1 MTKKKLSIVS
11 LGCFRNTYDSETVLN
26 RFLKNGYSTD
36 GSADIFLTGKDD
48 FKSCDTLLINTC
60 GFIDKAKEESVELI
74 KQAVRLKNEGKIK
87 HLFVFGCLVER
98 YQDKLKDSFP
108 EVDRWWGTENFPQK
122 TNRHK
127 KLTPKHIDFLKICE
141 GCFNKCTYCT
151 IPSIKGDLRSRS
163 KEEIVNEVKLLDK
176 RGIKELNIIGQDTTS
191 WAKDFKTRDDLSSL
205 LSAILKSA
213 KNIKWIRLLYAHPR
227 HLDNKLI
234 DLIAREERI
243 CKYIDLPIQ
252 HINDRILK
260 LMNRGVTKKEISGL
274 IKKIRANIK
283 DCVIRTSVMT
293 GFPTETT
300 GEFKELLKFL
310 KETRFDRLGAFTYS
324 REENTPAFS
333 LEPQVHSKVK
343 LSRFNEIMS
352 LQQSISCDLNK
363 RFIGR
368 ELDVLIEE
376 KDNEVF
382 IGRTQFDAYEVDG
395 VVFIKKKGLRLGDF
409 YRTKIVDN
417 YDYDLIGV

>member
-1 MTKKKLSIVS
+1 
-11 LGCFRNTYDSETVLN
+11 
-26 RFLKNGYSTD
+26 
-36 GSADIFLTGKDD
+36 
-48 FKSCDTLLINTC
+48 
-60 GFIDKAKEESVELI
+60 
-74 KQAVRLKNEGKIK
+74 
-87 HLFVFGCLVER
+87 
-98 YQDKLKDSFP
+98 
-108 EVDRWWGTENFPQK
+108 
-122 TNRHK
+122 
-127 KLTPKHIDFLKICE
+127 
-141 GCFNKCTYCT
+141 
-151 IPSIKGDLRSRS
+151 
-163 KEEIVNEVKLLDK
+163 
-176 RGIKELNIIGQDTTS
+176 
-191 WAKDFKTRDDLSSL
+191 
-205 LSAILKSA
+205 
-213 KNIKWIRLLYAHPR
+213 
-227 HLDNKLI
+227 
-234 DLIAREERI
+234 
-243 CKYIDLPIQ
+243 
-252 HINDRILK
+252 
-260 LMNRGVTKKEISGL
+260 
-274 IKKIRANIK
+274 
-283 DCVIRTSVMT
+283 MT

-395 VVFIKKKGLRLGDF
+395 VVFIKKKGLKLGDF